1 MKIETEALEE
11 KYLGLP
17 TALWR
22 NLAGGSSEKM
32 LNSAGREVLIK
43 ADMQAIPTY
52 SMSCFS
58 LSKTTCKKMTP
69 SMANFWWGGDGDN
82 QRMHWRKWE
91 EFAQPKKAGG
101 MGFREIHLFNLA
113 MLGKQGWRL
122 LTNPSSLCARVLA
135 GKYFHNMEFMNA
147 KKKKNSSHVWQ
158 AILKGRAALHLGDRK
173 SVV

>member
-1 MKIETEALEE
+1 
-11 KYLGLP
+11 
-17 TALWR
+17 
-22 NLAGGSSEKM
+22 
-32 LNSAGREVLIK
+32 
-43 ADMQAIPTY
+43 
-52 SMSCFS
+52 
-58 LSKTTCKKMTP
+58 MTP

-158 AILKGRAALHLGDRK
+158 AILKGRAALHLGLIKRIRDGMSTNIWEDKWIPTIPRGK
-173 SVV
+173 PKERRYNCLKCIRSSE